1 MQTWLIT
8 VFSLPVATTT
18 GRLVLLVSS
27 GLVHSPLRALGL
39 VAAVPGVVA
48 AWRALLHLRRRRT
61 LRSGSIS

>member
-27 GLVHSPLRALGL
+27 GLVRSPFRVVGL

-48 AWRALLHLRRRRT
+48 AWRALLYLRRRRT
-61 LRSGSIS
+61 LRRGSIS

>member
-27 GLVHSPLRALGL
+27 GLVRSPLRVLGL

-48 AWRALLHLRRRRT
+48 AWRALFHLRRRRT
-61 LRSGSIS
+61 LRRGSIS